1 MMVGTKLVVLVC
13 WHCNLVSLVS
23 DQPVRGTAAF
33 VITGIFIRQAFLSKS
48 VPTTLVIGDA
58 PQHRATPGMGEALLD
73 TGEQCLFP
81 TVAVLPDTGEQCLF
95 PTVAVLPD
103 TGEQCLFPTVAA
115 LPDTGEQC
123 LFPTVAV
130 LPDTGEQRLFPTV
143 AVLTDAGQQRLFPT
157 VAVPFS
163 LSQSNFQNCR
173 VHPTTYRRYISDTSR
188 THLAY

>member
-58 PQHRATPGMGEALLD
+58 PQHRATPGMGEA
-73 TGEQCLFP
+73 
-81 TVAVLPDTGEQCLF
+81 
-95 PTVAVLPD
+95 LPD